1 MRRRLRMPS
10 TDRMIRTAVVLAI
23 VGMLLLLPILL
34 TISGMAVGLFMLG
47 SLCLSVA
54 IVFYVAAVYQELRRS
69 EAL

>member
-1 MRRRLRMPS
+1 MRRRFRLPS

-69 EAL
+69 DAI